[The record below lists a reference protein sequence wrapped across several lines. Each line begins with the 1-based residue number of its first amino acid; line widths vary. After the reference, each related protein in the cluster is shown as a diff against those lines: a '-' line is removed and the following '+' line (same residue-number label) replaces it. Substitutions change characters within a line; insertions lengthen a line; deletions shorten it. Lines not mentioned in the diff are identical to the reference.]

1 MNRGEQTFPFS
12 ESYNVL
18 MKARTIHSYVWI
30 HKIYKEMKALD
41 KLRSEPM
48 MTMRVLNE
56 LLRRYPINGSELHSQ
71 SLQDRMIGKLCMLQ
85 RDVIE
90 TAIYGL
96 SMMGTYMEIEQY
108 LVDYIA
114 HRVKLTEEL
123 VSQSPE
129 QILQF
134 ICDHRRAKLTELELA
149 RITSEDESTSDAI
162 RK

>member
-12 ESYNVL
+12 ESFNVL
-18 MKARTIHSYVWI
+18 MKARLQWQYKDVCI

-41 KLRSEPM
+41 KLRFDPM

-56 LLRRYPINGSELHSQ
+56 ILHRYPINGSELHSG

-90 TAIYGL
+90 TAVQGL
-96 SMMGTYMEIEQY
+96 GMLGSSMEIEQY
-108 LVDYIA
+108 LIDYIA
-114 HRVKLTEEL
+114 YRVKLNEEL
-123 VSQSPE
+123 ASQSPE

-134 ICDHRRAKLTELELA
+134 ICDHRRAEIAEHEQA
-149 RITSEDESTSDAI
+149 RMIDC
-162 RK
+162 